1 VGVGFAEEE
10 EEEVGSGSEPVWLL
24 AFSYLWPLGLLAF
37 SYLAFDPPFG

>member
-1 VGVGFAEEE
+1 MGVRFAEEE
-10 EEEVGSGSEPVWLL
+10 EEEVGSRSKPIWLL

>member
-10 EEEVGSGSEPVWLL
+10 EEEVGSGSEPVW
-24 AFSYLWPLGLLAF
+24 PLGLLAF